1 MWGAHVDVGVGAVW
15 RRQAAVG
22 GTAPRAGRRV
32 GHPAP
37 HLDAHATTARVPTC
51 SSLPLRPPTYPPPP
65 HTHPCA
71 AMEEAH
77 FLTKYGSKVYIIHRR
92 DELRASKIMQAS
104 CAATAAPPP
113 SLPPPPA
120 LRAPPR
126 SCRPAALPW
135 RAVLRPPHLPR
146 PTRASPARAPLT
158 PPPAHCP
165 PTHPLTPLYSPQ
177 KRALDNPKIEFLWS
191 SVVEEAYGN
200 ERGMLGGAK
209 VKNLKTGEWR
219 AVESLSKER
228 VCMCVRGEGWARGD
242 GVGGQRRHP
251 SCPPHPM
258 SPSLPSQGRSPT
270 SSWAAS
276 SLPSATSPPPSFWT
290 AR

>member
-92 DELRASKIMQAS
+92 DELRASKIMQAR
-104 CAATAAPPP
+104 CAAMA
-113 SLPPPPA
+113 S
-120 LRAPPR
+120 RA
-126 SCRPAALPW
+126 
-135 RAVLRPPHLPR
+135 
-146 PTRASPARAPLT
+146 ASPAPSPPDARLACSRAADPTPCPLPT
-158 PPPAHCP
+158 HP
-165 PTHPLTPLYSPQ
+165 PTHPPVFPAEARSGQPQ
-177 KRALDNPKIEFLWS
+177 DRVFVVLCGGGGLRQRA
-191 SVVEEAYGN
+191 
-200 ERGMLGGAK
+200 
-209 VKNLKTGEWR
+209 
-219 AVESLSKER
+219 
-228 VCMCVRGEGWARGD
+228 GD
-242 GVGGQRRHP
+242 AGGGQGEE
-251 SCPPHPM
+251 
-258 SPSLPSQGRSPT
+258 LEDG
-270 SSWAAS
+270 
-276 SLPSATSPPPSFWT
+276 
-290 AR
+290 